1 MAERSR
7 EHGAVTMT
15 SRRRDQLAEFL
26 RSRRVRLTPAEMGLP
41 AGPRRRTPGLRRE
54 EVAQLAGVGVTWY
67 TWLEQGRPINAS
79 VHVLDAVARTLC
91 LDQAEREHLYRLA
104 EVPSV
109 PEVADECLRPEVQVV
124 LDALVPIPAVVYN
137 GRFDALAWNATYD
150 ALFPRLTNA
159 PVGERN
165 AVWQMFTIPGCCSP
179 IGDRERELCTMVGSV
194 RATYARH
201 LSEPAWTS
209 FVDRLSAAS
218 PDFAALWAKHH
229 VAGAESR
236 VKVFLQ
242 SPGNRPI
249 QVIATSFAVAATPG
263 ARMVV
268 YAPVDDD
275 TRARLVELTANPP
288 DVTYCAYHD
297 PARSGNTPASWP
309 GAADVGQGQENALG
323 MDRGPGQSSTAK
335 TIFGRTPAPVPT
347 PGEHAIA
354 GA

>member
-1 MAERSR
+1 
-7 EHGAVTMT
+7 VTVT

-26 RSRRVRLTPAEMGLP
+26 RSRRVRLTPADVGLP

-79 VHVLDAVARTLC
+79 VQVLDAVARTLS

-109 PEVADECLRPEVQVV
+109 PEAADERLRPEVQIV

-137 GRFDALAWNATYD
+137 GLFDALAWNATYD
-150 ALFPRLTNA
+150 ALFPRLTGA
-159 PVGERN
+159 PAGERN
-165 AVWQMFTIPGCCSP
+165 AVWQMFTIPWCCSP
-179 IGDRERELCTMVGSV
+179 VGDRERELCTMVGSV

-201 LSEPAWTS
+201 LGEPAWIS

-218 PDFAALWAKHH
+218 PDFAGLWAKHH

-236 VKVFLQ
+236 VKIFLQ
-242 SPGNRPI
+242 NPGNRAI
-249 QVIATSFAVAATPG
+249 QVTAASFAVAATPE

-275 TRARLVELTANPP
+275 TRARLAEITANPP
-288 DVTYCAYHD
+288 GITYCADH
-297 PARSGNTPASWP
+297 
-309 GAADVGQGQENALG
+309 
-323 MDRGPGQSSTAK
+323 
-335 TIFGRTPAPVPT
+335 APT
-347 PGEHAIA
+347 
-354 GA
+354 